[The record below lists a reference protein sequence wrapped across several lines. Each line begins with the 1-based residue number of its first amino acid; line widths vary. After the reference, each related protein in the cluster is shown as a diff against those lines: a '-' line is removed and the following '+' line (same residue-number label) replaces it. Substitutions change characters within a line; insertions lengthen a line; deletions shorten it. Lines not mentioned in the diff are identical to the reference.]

1 MNAINLSKLTVGA
14 LVFVIGCSDGSAKVQ
29 PEVPKA
35 NLALSYQ
42 PGATPTGKLIGEA
55 QAKLRKD
62 ESAESAVNL
71 AILLMRRRR
80 ETSKP
85 IVMLYAKDAI
95 KLALKL
101 EPKNVQALVLRGMAH
116 QYDHEFEKA
125 RDLAQRALK
134 IDGETLLAHLLL
146 GDALLELGDYD
157 KAIAAYQAAVDLRPN
172 LQSYNRAA
180 HIAWLQGD
188 METAVEWLDMAI
200 DAGSM
205 RDPESTAWCFVDLGD
220 IFRHRGQSDSALAAA
235 DRALKMLP
243 EYVPALVLKART
255 LAAEGE
261 LEAAIASYDAA
272 LSHLPTVDS
281 LVEQAELLRKLGRSK
296 EASVRM
302 TDAIALS
309 KDDPRPLAHY
319 YARMNVKPKDAL
331 RLAQQ
336 ELKARQN
343 IAAWDTL
350 ALAQIRNGQL
360 EDAEASLLKATQLG
374 RPLADLHLHEA
385 LLHQALGR
393 AEQAKKSLTEA
404 LALNPQVDPLLVAE
418 IHGDRTKETL

>member
-1 MNAINLSKLTVGA
+1 MNAISLSKVTVTA
-14 LVFVIGCSDGSAKVQ
+14 LVFVIGCSDGSSTVQ
-29 PEVPKA
+29 PEAPKVS
-35 NLALSYQ
+35 LALSYQ
-42 PGATPTGKLIGEA
+42 PGSTPTDKLISEA
-55 QAKLRKD
+55 QAKLRAN

-71 AILLMRRRR
+71 AVLLMRRRR

-101 EPKNVQALVLRGMAH
+101 EPQNVQALVLRGMAH

-125 RDLAQRALK
+125 RDLAERALK
-134 IDGETLLAHLLL
+134 IGAETLLAHLLL
-146 GDALLELGDYD
+146 GDAQLELGNYD
-157 KAIAAYQAAVDLRPN
+157 QAIAAYQAAVDLRPN

-205 RDPESTAWCFVDLGD
+205 RDPESSAWCFVDLGD
-220 IFRHRGQSDSALAAA
+220 MFRHRGQTDSALAAA
-235 DRALKMLP
+235 DRALKSLP

-261 LEAAIASYDAA
+261 LEAAVLSYDAA

-281 LVEQAELLRKLGRSK
+281 LVEQAELLRKLGRNK

-302 TDAIALS
+302 NDAIELS

-319 YARMNVKPKDAL
+319 YARTNTKAKDAL
-331 RLAQQ
+331 RLAQN
-336 ELKARQN
+336 ELEDRRN

-350 ALAQIRNGQL
+350 ALAQIRNGKL
-360 EDAEASLLKATQLG
+360 AEAEMSLAKASQLG
-374 RPLADLHLHEA
+374 RTFAELHLHEA
-385 LLHQALGR
+385 LLHQAHGR
-393 AEQAKKSLTEA
+393 VSDAQQSLAEA
-404 LALNPQVDPLLVAE
+404 LKLNPQVDPLLVAE
-418 IHGDRTKETL
+418 IRGDRIKETL